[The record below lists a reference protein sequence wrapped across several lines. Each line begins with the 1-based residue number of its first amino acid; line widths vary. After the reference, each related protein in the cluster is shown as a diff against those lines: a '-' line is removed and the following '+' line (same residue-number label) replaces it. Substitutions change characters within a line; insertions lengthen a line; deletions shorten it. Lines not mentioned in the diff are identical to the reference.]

1 MSKALNKYDY
11 GSGDEILISQEDL
24 LSIPSR
30 VLAMNHIFGGGI
42 PYGRIVE
49 IAGDFS
55 SGKTLLAM
63 DFMRSTVK
71 LGGAAVFI
79 DAENSMT
86 AGWLEKNGIDPTDID
101 VFPEVEIETIGDFIR
116 DWAVDKR
123 SELTENE
130 PILVVIDSV
139 AAMDSAAKFDENQQD
154 SKAEMGSRAKATY
167 KMIRM
172 LNPLL
177 SKLGISLIL
186 INQIRMKL
194 GVMFG
199 DNCLHSDTRITLK
212 DRRSIPIGQL
222 VRDKVKGEVL
232 SINDNGDFQ
241 WSKITG
247 WFENGKIE
255 DSKQEWVQ
263 ILTDAVETKNGRYG
277 ITCTNDHLLLTPSGY
292 TEADKL
298 QVGDKLVSTRALIIN
313 GTLMDFMA
321 GTLVGDTSIRVKGK
335 NGSIKI
341 VDQEN
346 WDYAF
351 WKQSKIEG
359 LVPGKEGWDVWH
371 SDFSRELYKLS
382 LEVGNRDPLFLL
394 DKHYSDLG
402 LALWFMDDGH
412 SVLDRKNPSCT
423 ISIYR
428 IKDPT
433 HVARIIEALKRIFI
447 AQDIS
452 LGTQGRIRFNILSC
466 KELFERIYK
475 YVPDCMSYK
484 LPTNLRGKYEDF
496 TISNNPQR
504 VAEEVTIL
512 ELKKGSNR
520 KYRKP
525 FKFDIE
531 VEGTHNYLVGGSGNG
546 VVSHNSTTPGGK
558 AIEYFATIRVATYKG
573 KKIEIRSGGKKVK
586 IGNYVSL
593 RTWKNKI
600 APPVNPLKDIP
611 LIFRETEEHDIGFG
625 KYVGLVDIL
634 IEEGVLEKSGNTYSF
649 DGERIAIGKDNVLA
663 EIESDAELR
672 KDILEEAEINTIG
685 RTRERIE
692 SLTDNLYPLGK
703 YDKFL

>member
-1 MSKALNKYDY
+1 MSKALNKYEY
-11 GSGDEILISQEDL
+11 GPGDEILISQEDL

-63 DFMRSTVK
+63 DFMRSTIK

-123 SELTENE
+123 SELTDNE

-154 SKAEMGSRAKATY
+154 AKAEMGSRAKATY

-199 DNCLHSDTRITLK
+199 DNT
-212 DRRSIPIGQL
+212 
-222 VRDKVKGEVL
+222 
-232 SINDNGDFQ
+232 
-241 WSKITG
+241 
-247 WFENGKIE
+247 
-255 DSKQEWVQ
+255 
-263 ILTDAVETKNGRYG
+263 
-277 ITCTNDHLLLTPSGY
+277 
-292 TEADKL
+292 
-298 QVGDKLVSTRALIIN
+298 
-313 GTLMDFMA
+313 
-321 GTLVGDTSIRVKGK
+321 
-335 NGSIKI
+335 
-341 VDQEN
+341 
-346 WDYAF
+346 
-351 WKQSKIEG
+351 
-359 LVPGKEGWDVWH
+359 
-371 SDFSRELYKLS
+371 
-382 LEVGNRDPLFLL
+382 
-394 DKHYSDLG
+394 
-402 LALWFMDDGH
+402 
-412 SVLDRKNPSCT
+412 
-423 ISIYR
+423 
-428 IKDPT
+428 
-433 HVARIIEALKRIFI
+433 
-447 AQDIS
+447 
-452 LGTQGRIRFNILSC
+452 
-466 KELFERIYK
+466 
-475 YVPDCMSYK
+475 
-484 LPTNLRGKYEDF
+484 
-496 TISNNPQR
+496 
-504 VAEEVTIL
+504 
-512 ELKKGSNR
+512 
-520 KYRKP
+520 
-525 FKFDIE
+525 
-531 VEGTHNYLVGGSGNG
+531 
-546 VVSHNSTTPGGK
+546 TTPGGK

-573 KKIEIRSGGKKVK
+573 KKIEIRTGGKKVK
-586 IGNYVSL
+586 IGNMVSL

-611 LIFRETEEHDIGFG
+611 LIFRDTEDRDIGFG

-634 IEEGVLEKSGNTYSF
+634 IEEGILEKSGNTYSF
-649 DGERIAIGKDNVLA
+649 DGERVAIGKDNVLA
-663 EIESDAELR
+663 EIESDTELR

-692 SLTDNLYPLGK
+692 SLTENLYPLGK